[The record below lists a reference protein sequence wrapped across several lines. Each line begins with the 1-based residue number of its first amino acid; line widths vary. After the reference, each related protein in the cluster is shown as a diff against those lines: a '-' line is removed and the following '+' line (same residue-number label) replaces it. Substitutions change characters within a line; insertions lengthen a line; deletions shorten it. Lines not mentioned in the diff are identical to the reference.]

1 MHGAEGG
8 NKKPRANSRQERLME
23 MIEKGEDREAPQI
36 EWAKTEKTRNQER
49 QKDRK
54 RREKEKGERAGSSGR
69 E

>member
-1 MHGAEGG
+1 
-8 NKKPRANSRQERLME
+8 ME